1 MANSAARHEY
11 PRPSALSQNGCAMT
25 DMNHSAFDVALDTD
39 RIGTRQFKALA
50 ALIHAEAGINLKA
63 SKQTMLEGRLRRRA
77 RTEGFATV
85 GEYCDFVL
93 SPGVDP
99 DEIEQL
105 INAVT
110 TNKTDF
116 FREPLHFDVLLET
129 VLPEFAENRQRMIRC
144 WSAAC
149 STGAEPYTLAMLLD
163 EFAGRNRGT
172 DYQVIATDLD
182 TDVLSTAI
190 KGIYPRELVDPVP
203 DHLRRRY
210 VLQAKRPDR
219 AEVRIAPELRRKV
232 AFGRLNLMDS
242 SYPLGGPVD
251 IIFCRNVLIYFDKA
265 TQEAVVNR
273 LCEQLRS
280 GGFLFLGHSE
290 SITGFAHCLTQV
302 AGTVFRKT

>member
-1 MANSAARHEY
+1 MND
-11 PRPSALSQNGCAMT
+11 MT
-25 DMNHSAFDVALDTD
+25 HDAFDAMPDID
-39 RIGTRQFKALA
+39 RIGARQFKALA
-50 ALIHAEAGINLKA
+50 ALIYAEAGINLKS

-77 RTEGFATV
+77 RAAGFASV

-93 SPGVDP
+93 SPGVGAN
-99 DEIEQL
+99 EIEQL

-116 FREPLHFDVLLET
+116 FREPLHFDVLLKT
-129 VLPEFAENRQRMIRC
+129 VFPEFADNRQRLIRC

-163 EFAGRNRGT
+163 EFAAQNRGT

-182 TDVLSTAI
+182 TEVLSTAI
-190 KGIYPRELVDPVP
+190 KGIYPREMVDPVP
-203 DHLRRRY
+203 EHLRRRY

-219 AEVRIAPELRRKV
+219 AEVRIVPELRRKV
-232 AFGRLNLMDS
+232 AFGRLNLMDA
-242 SYPLGGPVD
+242 SYPFEAQFD
-251 IIFCRNVLIYFDKA
+251 IVFCRNVLIYFDKI

-273 LCEQLRS
+273 ICERLRP
-280 GGFLFLGHSE
+280 GGYLFLGHSE
-290 SITGFAHCLTQV
+290 SVTGFAHCLTQV